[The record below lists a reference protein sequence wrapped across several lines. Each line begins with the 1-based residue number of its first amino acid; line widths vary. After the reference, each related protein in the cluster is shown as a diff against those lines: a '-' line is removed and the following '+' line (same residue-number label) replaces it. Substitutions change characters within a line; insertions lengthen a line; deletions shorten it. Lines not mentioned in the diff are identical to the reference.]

1 MIQTGKKFPTCPAS
15 EGIHA
20 DSPADA
26 VRIQEMLRHHCI
38 VDRTINISEIRRVAG
53 ADAAYH
59 GEWVYAA
66 IVVLTFPGL
75 EVVEKTCT
83 ECRVTFPYIPGLFS
97 FREGPA
103 ILEAFGTLTTDPDL
117 IFIHGHGFAHP
128 GRFGIASHIG
138 VVLDVPSI
146 GVAQHLLTGAAAS
159 PATGRGSS
167 EPVHDGS
174 EVIGMAVRT
183 VGGSKP
189 VFVSVGHKV
198 DLDQAVAMVLK
209 TTVTHRIT
217 EPLWQADQL
226 SRQCR
231 DRTPRNLS
239 S

>member
-1 MIQTGKKFPTCPAS
+1 MIQTGKKFPTRHAS

-38 VDRTINISEIRRVAG
+38 VGRTIDIGEIRHVAG
-53 ADAAYH
+53 ADAAYD
-59 GEWVYAA
+59 GGSVYAA

-75 EVVEKTCT
+75 EVVEKTCAV
-83 ECRVTFPYIPGLFS
+83 CRVPFPYIPGLFS

-117 IFIHGHGFAHP
+117 IFIHGHGYAHP
-128 GRFGIASHIG
+128 RRFGIASHIG

-146 GVAQHLLTGAAAS
+146 GVARHLLTGTAVS

-167 EPVHDGS
+167 EPVWEKS
-174 EVIGMAVRT
+174 EVIGMSVRT
-183 VGGSKP
+183 VEGSKP
-189 VFVSVGHKV
+189 VFVSVGHKL

-209 TTVTHRIT
+209 TTVTHRTT
-217 EPLWQADQL
+217 EPLWQADLL

-231 DRTPRNLS
+231 NNRHGT
-239 S
+239 